1 MLIRALE
8 PADADACDAIM
19 RGLPEWF
26 GLEHGL
32 VECRAGA
39 VREDG
44 GLAAVEGGA
53 RRRVRDAAPVDGCG
67 ARDHLARRAPRAAR
81 HGLGTALVEA
91 AVARAR
97 AEGATFVTAWT
108 VAASDPDPHYAS
120 TRAFY
125 ARMGFAAAAEAEIW
139 GPENPAVLLV
149 RSVTHQGAPLT

>member
-1 MLIRALE
+1 VLIRALG
-8 PADADACDAIM
+8 PADGDACDAIM

-32 VECRAGA
+32 VECSRA

-44 GLAAVEGGA
+44 GFAVLQDGAVAGFATLRRTTDAALEITWLAVE
-53 RRRVRDAAPVDGCG
+53 R
-67 ARDHLARRAPRAAR
+67 AR
-81 HGLGTALVEA
+81 HGHGLGRALVEA
-91 AVARAR
+91 AAARAD
-97 AEGATFVTAWT
+97 AEGSTFLTAWT
-108 VAASDPDPHYAS
+108 LAASDADPHYAT

-149 RSVTHQGAPLT
+149 RSVTHARGPLT

>member
-8 PADADACDAIM
+8 PADGDACDAIM

-32 VECRAGA
+32 VEAARA

-44 GLAAVEGGA
+44 GLATVEDGDVAGFA
-53 RRRVRDAAPVDGCG
+53 TVRRATDAALDITW
-67 ARDHLARRAPRAAR
+67 LAVRRERHR
-81 HGLGTALVEA
+81 HGLGAALVEA

-97 AEGATFVTAWT
+97 AEGATFLTAWT
-108 VAASDPDPHYAS
+108 LAASDPDPQYAA

-149 RSVTHQGAPLT
+149 RSVTHQAAPLT